1 MIDFDEIEWVSFDCY
16 GTLVDWETG
25 ISAAVGEVLE
35 ARGITKTKAEIL
47 ALYAAIEPGVQDSG
61 SFLNYRCVLR
71 RVMASIGNEL
81 GFECTGPELDCL
93 VDTLPNWPVFPDVV
107 DGLRTH

>member
-35 ARGITKTKAEIL
+35 ARGITNPGRKSWRSTRQSSRGYRTPGPSSSI
-47 ALYAAIEPGVQDSG
+47 AASCAG
-61 SFLNYRCVLR
+61 
-71 RVMASIGNEL
+71 
-81 GFECTGPELDCL
+81 
-93 VDTLPNWPVFPDVV
+93 
-107 DGLRTH
+107 